1 MEEFDIT
8 VTKHKIGTKG
18 AKIAVIGVG
27 GAGGNMLDTIAK
39 SDISEDV
46 KLVAANTDAQALDGC
61 SAATKILLG
70 PNVTK
75 GQGAGSGRRISG
87 CRGRARERGH
97 GALIKAARFS
107 PVEAL
112 AYT

>member
-8 VTKHKIGTKG
+8 VTKTSIGTKG
-18 AKIAVIGVG
+18 AKIAVVGVG

-39 SDISEDV
+39 SDIDKDV

-61 SAATKILLG
+61 TADTKILLG

-75 GQGAGSGRRISG
+75 GKGAGMDPELGRKAALESYNEIKD
-87 CRGRARERGH
+87 
-97 GALIKAARFS
+97 ALIQ
-107 PVEAL
+107 
-112 AYT
+112 

>member
-8 VTKHKIGTKG
+8 VTKHKINTKG

-46 KLVAANTDAQALDGC
+46 KLVAANTDTQALDGC
-61 SAATKILLG
+61 SATTKILLG

-75 GQGAGSGRRISG
+75 GQGAGMDPDLGK
-87 CRGRARERGH
+87 RA
-97 GALIKAARFS
+97 ALESYDEIK
-107 PVEAL
+107 EAL
-112 AYT
+112 KQ